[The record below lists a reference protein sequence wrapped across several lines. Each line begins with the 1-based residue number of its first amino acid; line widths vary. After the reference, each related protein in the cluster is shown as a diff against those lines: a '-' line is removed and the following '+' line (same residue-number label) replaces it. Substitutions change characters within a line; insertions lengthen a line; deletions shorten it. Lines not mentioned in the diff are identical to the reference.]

1 MRLAYTD
8 EQEALRQELADYYEK
23 LLTDEVKDQL
33 AIEHGVGPVTREI
46 GKQMA
51 ADGWL
56 GIGWPVEYGG
66 QGRSQIEQYIFFD
79 ESMRSGA
86 PVPMLTINTVGPTI
100 MANGTEEQKQR
111 FLPKILAGDLH
122 FSVGYSEPEAG
133 TDLASLKTRAV
144 RDGDEYIVNGQKMW
158 TSLASDADYCWLAVR
173 TDPEAPK
180 HKGISMLI
188 VDLKNSDGITVEPL
202 HLLSSHDINA
212 VYYDNVRVPADN
224 LVGGENNGWNLIVS
238 QLNHERV
245 TLCSAGLLE
254 QSFQETV
261 TYAKRTKLTNG
272 ERVIDQEWVRL
283 NLARV
288 RTGLDFLRLINW
300 KVAWTATQGSMDV
313 ADAST
318 IKVFGTEFY
327 LESFRLLMEVLG
339 PRAYLDRGSDES
351 LLHGRL
357 EMNYRSLVILT
368 FGGGTNEI
376 QRDLI
381 AMFGLGLPR
390 ALRG

>member
-1 MRLAYTD
+1 
-8 EQEALRQELADYYEK
+8 
-23 LLTDEVKDQL
+23 
-33 AIEHGVGPVTREI
+33 
-46 GKQMA
+46 
-51 ADGWL
+51 
-56 GIGWPVEYGG
+56 
-66 QGRSQIEQYIFFD
+66 
-79 ESMRSGA
+79 
-86 PVPMLTINTVGPTI
+86 
-100 MANGTEEQKQR
+100 
-111 FLPKILAGDLH
+111 
-122 FSVGYSEPEAG
+122 
-133 TDLASLKTRAV
+133 
-144 RDGDEYIVNGQKMW
+144 
-158 TSLASDADYCWLAVR
+158 LAVR

-188 VDLKNSDGITVEPL
+188 VDLKNTPGITIEPL

-224 LVGGENNGWNLIVS
+224 LVGGENNGWSLIVN

-254 QSFQETV
+254 QSFQEV
-261 TYAKRTKLTNG
+261 LKYARDTKTAGGRL
-272 ERVIDQEWVRL
+272 IDQQWVQL

-300 KVAWTATQGSMDV
+300 KVAWTATQGHMDV

-327 LESFRLLMEVLG
+327 LESFRLLMEILG
-339 PRAYLDRGSDES
+339 PRAYLDRKSPES
-351 LLHGRL
+351 LLLGRL